1 MGKVKEYSTTP
12 VATDVEIKN
21 AYFSWLVNKVQID
34 DMHWCLM
41 RRLHQKDFFW
51 LESVSHDAN
60 REQDGMDLREDFADD
75 SEWRKEDIL
84 EALAGPCS
92 VLEMLVALAM
102 RIERDIMYTPD
113 DGDRTGEWFKLMLDN
128 MKLLPMTDT
137 DYFQPYVDQILE
149 DIMSRHYKKNSKGS
163 IFPVK
168 NTQGKDWRNT
178 EIWMQMMA
186 YFNEHSRL

>member
-1 MGKVKEYSTTP
+1 MGKVKEYASTP

-21 AYFSWLVNKVQID
+21 AYFSWLVSKVPID

-84 EALAGPCS
+84 EVLAGPCS

-137 DYFQPYVDQILE
+137 DYYQPYVDQILE

-163 IFPVK
+163 IFPVR
-168 NTQGKDWRNT
+168 NTQGKDWRKT
-178 EIWMQMMA
+178 EIWMQMML
-186 YFNEHSRL
+186 YFNEYSRL